1 MFRRLFI
8 SLKPSSIPVTS
19 SFSKVKNNN
28 LRIIVDN
35 DEVPIMDG
43 SAISFVMMLQE
54 AGIKELN
61 APKKF
66 IRIIEEVEVKDGD
79 KFARL
84 RPSEKIILE
93 MADNLENRKNEI
105 IQENKKDLKYAK
117 NANLNSALI
126 DRLLLNED
134 RIKSM
139 AKALREIAMLKN
151 PVGRVLEGW
160 ELPNGLRIEK
170 TSIPIG
176 VIGIIY
182 ESRPNVT
189 SDAAALC
196 FKSGN
201 VSVLKGG
208 KEAENSNR
216 IIAEILRE
224 VLENNNLPKEA
235 ISLLPDYSREGVAK
249 LIKMDKYVD
258 LIIPRGGEGLVR
270 YVSENS
276 SVPVVKHDK
285 GLCHTYIHKDADI
298 NKAIKIAINAKCQR
312 PGVCNAMETLIVDK
326 EIAKKILP
334 LLKKE
339 FDKNSTLLK
348 GDEITREIIEIEKAD
363 EKDWNTEYLANILS
377 IKVVDNIDEAI
388 SHIQKYGSGHS
399 EAIITENY
407 SASEKFL
414 NEIDAACVYVNASTR
429 FTDGGE
435 FGFGAEVGIS
445 TNKLHARGPMG
456 IDDLTTYKFKIYGEG
471 QIR

>member
-1 MFRRLFI
+1 MEKVLQ
-8 SLKPSSIPVTS
+8 
-19 SFSKVKNNN
+19 KVK
-28 LRIIVDN
+28 
-35 DEVPIMDG
+35 
-43 SAISFVMMLQE
+43 E
-54 AGIKELN
+54 ASKKIATLKGGIK
-61 APKKF
+61 
-66 IRIIEEVEVKDGD
+66 D
-79 KFARL
+79 KIL
-84 RPSEKIILE
+84 LE
-93 MADNLENRKNEI
+93 MADKLENSIEI
-105 IQENKKDLKYAK
+105 IIESNKIDLEYAK
-117 NANLNSALI
+117 SNNLSSALM
-126 DRLLLNED
+126 DRLLLNET
-134 RIKSM
+134 RIKAM
-139 AKALREIAMLKN
+139 ASALREIASLKN
-151 PVGRVLEGW
+151 PVGRILDGW

-170 TSIPIG
+170 TAIPIG

-201 VSVLKGG
+201 VCILKGG

-216 IIAEILRE
+216 IIAEILGE
-224 VLENNNLPKEA
+224 VLESNNLPKEA

-270 YVSENS
+270 YVSENAT
-276 SVPVVKHDK
+276 VPVVKHDK

-298 NKAIKIAINAKCQR
+298 SKAINIAINAKCQR

-326 EIAKKILP
+326 EIANTILP
-334 LLKKE
+334 LLYAE
-339 FDKNSTLLK
+339 FSKCNTTLK
-348 GDEITREIIEIEKAD
+348 GDEITCAIIDIQKAD
-363 EKDWNTEYLANILS
+363 EKDWDTEYLSNILS
-377 IKVVDNIDEAI
+377 IKTTENIEEAI

-456 IDDLTTYKFKIYGEG
+456 INDLTTYKFKIYGEG